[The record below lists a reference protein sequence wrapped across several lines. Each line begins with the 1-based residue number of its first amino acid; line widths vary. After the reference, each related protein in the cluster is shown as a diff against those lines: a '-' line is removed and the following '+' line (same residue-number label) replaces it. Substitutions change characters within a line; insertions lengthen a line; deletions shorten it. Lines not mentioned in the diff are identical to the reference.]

1 MQNKNTEKKMYKVN
15 YDAKAIEVKET
26 FARMAGVV
34 GSVEYETLK
43 KLQGEHPNYEIKV
56 IKRAKSTTK
65 TKRVTLKGITCEFLY
80 DYAAKHEKDDS
91 AKKFAIHKNNND
103 SFLKVKKT
111 FVEYYPEFKDLKTKG
126 EWLYLAN
133 VA

>member
-1 MQNKNTEKKMYKVN
+1 MEKKIQNYKIN
-15 YDAKAIEVKET
+15 FGAKEIEVKEA
-26 FARMAGVV
+26 FARKAGVV

-43 KLQGEHPNYEIKV
+43 TLQSEHPNYEIHV
-56 IKRAKSTTK
+56 IKRAKSTAK
-65 TKRVTLKGITCEFLY
+65 SKRVTLKGITCEFLY
-80 DYAAKHEKDDS
+80 DYAAKHEKGNS
-91 AKKFAIHKNNND
+91 AKDFAIHKNDND

-111 FVEYYPEFKDLKTKG
+111 FLEYYPEFKDLKTKG

>member
-1 MQNKNTEKKMYKVN
+1 MYNVSYEK
-15 YDAKAIEVKET
+15 KAIEVKES
-26 FARMAGVV
+26 FARKAGVV
-34 GSVEYETLK
+34 GSDEYKEFNELRK
-43 KLQGEHPNYEIKV
+43 EYSDYQIIV

-65 TKRVTLKGITCEFLY
+65 KKSATLKGITCEFLY
-80 DYAAKHEKDDS
+80 DYAAKHEKGNS
-91 AKKFAIHKNNND
+91 AKDFAIHKNNND

-111 FVEYYPEFKDLKTKG
+111 FIGYYPEFKDLKTKG

>member
-1 MQNKNTEKKMYKVN
+1 MEKKITEKKMYKVN
-15 YDAKAIEVKET
+15 YEAKAIEVKET
-26 FARMAGVV
+26 FARKAGVV
-34 GSVEYETLK
+34 GSDEYNEFNALREKYLDYKIT
-43 KLQGEHPNYEIKV
+43 V

-65 TKRVTLKGITCEFLY
+65 KKSATLKGITCEFLY
-80 DYAAKHEKDDS
+80 DYAAKHEKGNS
-91 AKKFAIHKNNND
+91 AKDFAIHKNDND

-111 FVEYYPEFKDLKTKG
+111 FLEYYPEFKDLKTKG

>member
-1 MQNKNTEKKMYKVN
+1 MKWTGLNELREKYSD
-15 YDAKAIEVKET
+15 YQI
-26 FARMAGVV
+26 
-34 GSVEYETLK
+34 
-43 KLQGEHPNYEIKV
+43 IV